1 MDKAFSAL
9 PSAPPSVSIAVWYER
24 DRPES
29 VTGGT
34 TGATA
39 QMVEWDAQEGWIKLK
54 SPTATFAIGETIMG
68 SDSGATMVLDNR
80 DEMAT
85 TDTKYSDSVTFENLG
100 DDILDFSETNPFGV
114 MT

>member
-1 MDKAFSAL
+1 
-9 PSAPPSVSIAVWYER
+9 
-24 DRPES
+24 
-29 VTGGT
+29 
-34 TGATA
+34 
-39 QMVEWDAQEGWIKLK
+39 MVEWDAQEGWIKLK